1 MKAISKDKG
10 FDCIEMKNTIQ
21 TQIYAETKGMTFE
34 ELKAYIGGYLQGN
47 SFWERI
53 QLKNRGNTK

>member
-1 MKAISKDKG
+1 MKTISKNKD

-21 TQIYAETKGMTFE
+21 AQIYTETNGMTFE
-34 ELKAYIGGYLQGN
+34 ELKAYISGHLQRN

-53 QLKNRGNTK
+53 QLKEKGNTK